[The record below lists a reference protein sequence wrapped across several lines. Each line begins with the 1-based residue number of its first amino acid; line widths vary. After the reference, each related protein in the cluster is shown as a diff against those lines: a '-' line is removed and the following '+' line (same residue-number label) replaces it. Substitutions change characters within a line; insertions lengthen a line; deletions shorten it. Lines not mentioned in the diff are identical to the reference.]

1 MVLVCSRVKTLT
13 FGDIPGFDL
22 ERLVALGTRVR
33 LPLSPLRIVLD
44 LKDGCNTLGPMRPT
58 GLFQVDNLTYDKS
71 RLHRPKKN
79 YLVLLVYGC
88 TTAESS

>member
-1 MVLVCSRVKTLT
+1 
-13 FGDIPGFDL
+13 
-22 ERLVALGTRVR
+22 
-33 LPLSPLRIVLD
+33 
-44 LKDGCNTLGPMRPT
+44 MRPT